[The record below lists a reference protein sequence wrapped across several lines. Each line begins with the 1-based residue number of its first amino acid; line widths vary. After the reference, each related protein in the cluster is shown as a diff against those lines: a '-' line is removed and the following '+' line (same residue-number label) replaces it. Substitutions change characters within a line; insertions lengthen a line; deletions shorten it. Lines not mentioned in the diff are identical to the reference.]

1 MERKKGRSK
10 TILLPQQKKR
20 LRLMGEQIKLAR
32 LRRSL
37 SIELVAERAGVS
49 RQSVAS
55 VEQGSPSVSMG
66 IYANVL
72 LALGLQGD
80 LLLIAEDDV
89 LGRTLQDQG
98 LRIRKRTPRTKE

>member
-1 MERKKGRSK
+1 MGRSK
-10 TILLPQQKKR
+10 VILLPQQQKR
-20 LRLMGEQIKLAR
+20 LRQMGEQIRLAR

-49 RQSVAS
+49 RQSVSS
-55 VEQGSPSVSMG
+55 VEKGIPSVAMG

-80 LLLIAEDDV
+80 ILQIAKDDI
-89 LGRTLQDQG
+89 LGRTLQDHEIS
-98 LRIRKRTPRTKE
+98 IRKRAPSKRKEIE

>member
-1 MERKKGRSK
+1 
-10 TILLPQQKKR
+10 
-20 LRLMGEQIKLAR
+20 MGEQIKLAR
-32 LRRSL
+32 LRRSV

-55 VEQGSPSVSMG
+55 VEKGSHSVAIG

-72 LALGLQGD
+72 LALGLQSD
-80 LLLIAEDDV
+80 ILQIAKDDI

-98 LRIRKRTPRTKE
+98 LKIRKRAPSMRKKEE

>member
-1 MERKKGRSK
+1 MGRSQ
-10 TILLPQQKKR
+10 TVLLPQQKKR

-55 VEQGSPSVSMG
+55 VEKGSPSVAMG

-80 LLLIAEDDV
+80 LLLVARDDV

-98 LRIRKRTPRTKE
+98 LKIRKRAPRRNKEVE